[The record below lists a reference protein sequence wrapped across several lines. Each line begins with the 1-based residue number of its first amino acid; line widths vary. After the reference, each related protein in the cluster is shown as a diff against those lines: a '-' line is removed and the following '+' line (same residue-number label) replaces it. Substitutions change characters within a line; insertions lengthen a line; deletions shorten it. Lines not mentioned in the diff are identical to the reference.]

1 MCSGGRAFGVGLY
14 KKAKLTSQPRCFS
27 PEFLEALAHV
37 LGKARLEV
45 LHLAERLADLV
56 AEVGELRLQVA
67 EPLVEG
73 VEEVVVVGHA
83 RELLLQEADAAPE
96 LDKLRLQDA

>member
-14 KKAKLTSQPRCFS
+14 KKAKLTSQALCFS

-37 LGKARLEV
+37 LSKARLEV

-56 AEVGELRLQVA
+56 LLLGGEVGVA
-67 EPLVEG
+67 VEDVDEG
-73 VEEVVVVGHA
+73 GCC
-83 RELLLQEADAAPE
+83 
-96 LDKLRLQDA
+96 